1 MKRFIFA
8 KEFTSYASIGELNDG
23 QLGFYV
29 LDPDYHTYVPVN
41 NAEKYISENY
51 KNTLYFVLNK
61 KGEYLHIPISTNH
74 FTATATNGYNG
85 NTFHGSVTIPEPTV
99 DGHYTIILVKK
110 GVKFNERNRW
120 TASIPVKVGEDVATI
135 TAKLGKY
142 FVDNST
148 NLNIYVDGDDTH
160 ISIVGKNPREDFN
173 IILADELSG
182 AELTIENAE
191 SPVLDA
197 AWIND
202 FAAKCASDAGYNYT
216 YQEPNINLGC
226 PFDIVKEAAGMSSS
240 APDNVAPAE
249 YILENGF
256 DAESFV
262 MFNLRFAVPR
272 DVKTRDE
279 VVHQTLHILIH
290 RNFASDLY
298 YIISKFAP
306 NFTFDG
312 GGNEE

>member
-1 MKRFIFA
+1 MKRFIFT
-8 KEFTSYASIGELNDG
+8 KKFVNSSIDELTDG
-23 QLGFYV
+23 QLGLYYLTTDGRYEAV
-29 LDPDYHTYVPVN
+29 ESSNRTGQD
-41 NAEKYISENY
+41 NY
-51 KNTLYFVLNK
+51 KNTMYFVLNN
-61 KGEYLHIPISTNH
+61 KGELLNIPITTNH
-74 FTATATNGYNG
+74 LTYNETLGTNGKAFNG
-85 NTFHGSVTIPEPTV
+85 AVTIPEPTV

-120 TASIPVKVGEDVATI
+120 TASVPVKVGEDVATI

-160 ISIVGKNPREDFN
+160 IAITGKNPREDFN

-191 SPVLDA
+191 APVLDA

-216 YQEPNINLGC
+216 YQEPNINLGY
-226 PFDIVKEAAGMSSS
+226 PFDIIKELSVSST
-240 APDNVAPAE
+240 
-249 YILENGF
+249 ENEI
-256 DAESFV
+256 DANELV
-262 MFNLRFAVPR
+262 MINLRFAVPR

-279 VVHQTLHILIH
+279 VVHQTLHILMP
-290 RNFASDLY
+290 SDIKATLLNKLVALVGQFGY
-298 YIISKFAP
+298 TMP
-306 NFTFDG
+306 G
-312 GGNEE
+312 